1 MPCPRIHRAFTLI
14 ELLVVIAI
22 IAILAAILFPV
33 FAQAK
38 LAAKKTVSL
47 SNVKGLGTAT
57 NLYLGDNDDTF
68 PFAFPGYLNPAGEQ
82 EWRYYDTPPVPAD
95 CTGESAAVQTRAA
108 LVYENAIFPYAK
120 SYGIFELSG
129 MPKKNLTVFGF
140 PVSFV
145 KPPAAIG
152 LSYNGLL
159 HNLNASQVVSPSVAV
174 LAWPTVGNANVEGQ
188 SNANPVLACTKVGP
202 CVFSPGGPPQA
213 GLTDSPNQVY
223 SGFQGNERIG
233 CTARPS
239 LSCAPTAP
247 PRASRPARTW
257 ASPRTALGP
266 PPWSRV
272 TATGGA
278 RSFWG
283 RCTPGSS
290 VPVATPVNAQ
300 YWCYFRPDRTE

>member
-223 SGFQGNERIG
+223 SGFQGNETYWVYGKTIPIVRTDG
-233 CTARPS
+233 SAKSVSPGTNVGV
-239 LSCAPTAP
+239 
-247 PRASRPARTW
+247 ASNSPW
-257 ASPRTALGP
+257 AS
-266 PPWSRV
+266 PWSRV